1 MDETNP
7 VFENFRNKMQAFGK
21 PIRETTRKVS
31 ASKFLKRD
39 DLEKRIE
46 INARK
51 ITLLKNIIQ
60 AQQVSAAEMIK
71 SLSESKDTTE
81 SVDLIKRV
89 ENNEKMIKSL
99 SESSSIKGIEKEIA
113 EIRESV
119 TSIKDTLVK
128 QQELEAEEFNRTR
141 RELERKKRKEREN
154 LLEKTGK
161 KLSSFLKSTTQKIVD
176 PVKNIFVGIIQ
187 FFATLFFG
195 KFLVNFTKFLS
206 NPKNLNIVISITD
219 FIAKNFDLII
229 GTIGL
234 GTLAIAA
241 FGFKLLGIGNILTG
255 ILTGNIFASPTARIL
270 GSAFGSSAA
279 TKGMPGI
286 ISKGTRTTN
295 FGGAPIGSRFKGM
308 FKFFSQGGLVPGVG
322 NQDTIPAMLTPGEV
336 VISKP
341 AVQKIGAENLLR
353 LNLEA
358 GKTNKPKIINGRMYA
373 NQGGFA
379 AAQKEFSKISL
390 EERIRM
396 QELIEDQFNDR
407 NNKTIT
413 VSSTR
418 KVGEEQTPAQKLNS
432 MSITRGGKEKF
443 QELIK
448 NTIGLDA
455 DGIMPDTGKFTVDK
469 MRKALLSSRTG
480 QNLTDSQ
487 REEAESF
494 FGNLENE
501 INSMIPGTRAY
512 RFRNE
517 ADLINQSM
525 AKFKPVSNVPV
536 ITPPIEENSETDISS
551 VANRINV
558 PVQQNSPS
566 GIDNNI
572 VKGDLASPDESV
584 LSTIGML

>member
-1 MDETNP
+1 M
-7 VFENFRNKMQAFGK
+7 
-21 PIRETTRKVS
+21 
-31 ASKFLKRD
+31 
-39 DLEKRIE
+39 
-46 INARK
+46 
-51 ITLLKNIIQ
+51 
-60 AQQVSAAEMIK
+60 
-71 SLSESKDTTE
+71 
-81 SVDLIKRV
+81 
-89 ENNEKMIKSL
+89 
-99 SESSSIKGIEKEIA
+99 
-113 EIRESV
+113 
-119 TSIKDTLVK
+119 
-128 QQELEAEEFNRTR
+128 
-141 RELERKKRKEREN
+141 
-154 LLEKTGK
+154 
-161 KLSSFLKSTTQKIVD
+161 
-176 PVKNIFVGIIQ
+176 
-187 FFATLFFG
+187 
-195 KFLVNFTKFLS
+195 
-206 NPKNLNIVISITD
+206 
-219 FIAKNFDLII
+219 
-229 GTIGL
+229 
-234 GTLAIAA
+234 
-241 FGFKLLGIGNILTG
+241 
-255 ILTGNIFASPTARIL
+255 

-295 FGGAPIGSRFKGM
+295 FGGAPFGSRFKG

-396 QELIEDQFNDR
+396 QELIEEQFNDR

-455 DGIMPDTGKFTVDK
+455 DGIMLDAGKFTVDK
-469 MRKALLSSRTG
+469 MRKALLSSKTG
-480 QNLTDSQ
+480 QKLTDSQ

-517 ADLINQSM
+517 ADLINQNM